1 MIINNKNKGEMKMSK
16 YRKNTGITLISLVI
30 IIVVMLILTS
40 VIIATINGQSDTIDK
55 ADDAKIYTE
64 LKQLQEEIEKYKIER
79 YSTKNLR
86 KGDFSNKASNDDLIN
101 DEIVKKYAN
110 IKIDKADIVRATN
123 TDQTKENAQIGVIN
137 INKLKTENNVE
148 IDSSLG
154 EGISNYLTD
163 DTAKTNLLEFTNV
176 FALDLDDNTIYY
188 VDGEKIWKLDN

>member
-1 MIINNKNKGEMKMSK
+1 MSK